1 MRLTLVL
8 FFSLKLVSSKKIDEV
23 DTLLVF
29 EQQWPVC
36 EDTNDCPFS
45 SKSIKYVQETSIV

>member
-45 SKSIKYVQETSIV
+45 SKSINYVHETST